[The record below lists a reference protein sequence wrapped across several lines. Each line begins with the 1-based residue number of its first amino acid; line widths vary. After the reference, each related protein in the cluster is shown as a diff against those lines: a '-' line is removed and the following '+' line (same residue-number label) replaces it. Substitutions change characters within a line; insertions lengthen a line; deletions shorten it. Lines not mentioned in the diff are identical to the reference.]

1 MRASL
6 KDAMEAI
13 DATAL
18 AALPIFPLPEAVL
31 FPGALLPLHV
41 FEPRY
46 RTMTSDV
53 LAGRRVMAIAR
64 LRPGFEADYEGRPP
78 VFATCGVGYVVG
90 SEALPDGRYHILLR
104 GVGRALIE
112 AELPATKAY
121 REVRA
126 RVLVDSR
133 SQHPELLAERHQ
145 QLVAVCDRLSL
156 LMDDRGAELRELAR
170 ALPSPSACADVL
182 SAALVR
188 EPDDRQALLEMT
200 DPADRLATV
209 TGHIAEL
216 IVRMA
221 PASGAPN

>member
-1 MRASL
+1 MDAPLDAS
-6 KDAMEAI
+6 
-13 DATAL
+13 AL
-18 AALPIFPLPEAVL
+18 AALPIFPLPDAVL

-46 RTMTSDV
+46 RAMTSDV
-53 LAGRRVMAIAR
+53 LAGRRLMGIAR
-64 LRPGFEADYEGRPP
+64 LRAGFEPDYEGRPP
-78 VFATCGVGYVVG
+78 VYATCGVGYVVG
-90 SEALPDGRYHILLR
+90 SESLPDGRFHILLR
-104 GVGRALIE
+104 GVGRAAIE
-112 AELPATKAY
+112 AELPPARAY

-133 SQHPELLAERHQ
+133 SAHPELLGERHA

-170 ALPSPSACADVL
+170 AVHSPAACADVL
-182 SAALVR
+182 AAALVR
-188 EPDDRQALLEMT
+188 EADDRQALLEMT
-200 DPADRLATV
+200 DPADRLAAV

-221 PASGAPN
+221 PAGGQPN

>member
-1 MRASL
+1 MDAPLDAS
-6 KDAMEAI
+6 
-13 DATAL
+13 AL
-18 AALPIFPLPEAVL
+18 AALPIFPLPDAVL

-46 RTMTSDV
+46 RAMTADV
-53 LAGRRVMAIAR
+53 LAGRKLMAIAR
-64 LRPGFEADYEGRPP
+64 LRAGFETDYEGRPP

-90 SEALPDGRYHILLR
+90 SEALPDGRFHILLR

-112 AELPATKAY
+112 AELPPSKAY

-133 SQHPELLAERHQ
+133 SQHPELLEERHE
-145 QLVAVCDRLSL
+145 QLVAVCDRLAL
-156 LMDDRGAELRELAR
+156 LMDERGAELRELAR
-170 ALPSPSACADVL
+170 ALPSPAACADVL
-182 SAALVR
+182 AAALVR
-188 EPDDRQALLEMT
+188 EADDRQALLEMV
-200 DPADRLATV
+200 DPADRLSAV

-221 PASGAPN
+221 PPTGAPN

>member
-1 MRASL
+1 MDAPLDAS
-6 KDAMEAI
+6 
-13 DATAL
+13 AL
-18 AALPIFPLPEAVL
+18 AALPIFPLPDAVL

-46 RTMTSDV
+46 RALTTDV
-53 LAGRRVMAIAR
+53 LAGRRLMAIAR
-64 LRPGFEADYEGRPP
+64 LRAGFETDYEGRPP
-78 VFATCGVGYVVG
+78 VYATCGVGYVVG
-90 SEALPDGRYHILLR
+90 SEALPDGRFHILLR

-112 AELPATKAY
+112 EELPAKKPY

-133 SQHPELLAERHQ
+133 SQHPDLLEERHE
-145 QLVAVCDRLSL
+145 QLVAVCDRLAL

-170 ALPSPSACADVL
+170 ALPSPAACADVL
-182 SAALVR
+182 AAALVR
-188 EPDDRQALLEMT
+188 EADDRQALLEMT
-200 DPADRLATV
+200 DPADRLTAV

>member
-1 MRASL
+1 M
-6 KDAMEAI
+6 DAI
-13 DATAL
+13 DASAL
-18 AALPIFPLPEAVL
+18 AALPIFPLPDAVL

-46 RTMTSDV
+46 RALTSDV
-53 LAGRRVMAIAR
+53 LAGKKVMAIAR
-64 LRPGFEADYEGRPP
+64 LRPGFEPDYEGRPP
-78 VFATCGVGYVVG
+78 VFPTCGVGYVVG
-90 SEALPDGRYHILLR
+90 SEALPDGRFHILLR
-104 GVGRALIE
+104 GVGRAVIE
-112 AELPATKAY
+112 DELAPTKAY

-133 SQHPELLAERHQ
+133 SQHPPDVLAERHQ
-145 QLVAVCDRLSL
+145 QLLAVCDRLSL

-170 ALPSPSACADVL
+170 ALPSPAACADVL
-182 SAALVR
+182 AAALVR

-200 DPADRLATV
+200 DPADRLASV
-209 TGHIAEL
+209 TGHVAEL

>member
-1 MRASL
+1 
-6 KDAMEAI
+6 METL
-13 DATAL
+13 DVSAL
-18 AALPIFPLPEAVL
+18 TALPIFPLPDAVL

-41 FEPRY
+41 FETRY
-46 RTMTSDV
+46 RTMTTDV
-53 LAGRRVMAIAR
+53 LAGKRVMAIAR

-104 GVGRALIE
+104 GVGRAMIE
-112 AELPATKAY
+112 AELPPEKPY

-133 SQHPELLAERHQ
+133 TTHPAGVVEERHA
-145 QLVAVCDRLSL
+145 QLLAVCDRLSL
-156 LMDDRGAELRELAR
+156 LMDARGAELRELAR
-170 ALPSPSACADVL
+170 ALPSPAACADVL

-200 DPADRLATV
+200 DPADRLAAV
-209 TGHIAEL
+209 TGHVAEL
-216 IVRMA
+216 IVRMS
-221 PASGAPN
+221 PATGAPN